1 MTVIEVIVHPNGQT
15 KIETKGFTGA
25 TCRQASQF
33 LEQVLGSTTSE
44 QLTAEFHQ
52 SATAEVSQQQRT

>member
-1 MTVIEVIVHPNGQT
+1 MTQIEVIVQPNGQT
-15 KIETKGFTGA
+15 KIQTKGFTGT

-33 LEQVLGSTTSE
+33 LEQVMGSTTSE

-52 SATAEVSQQQRT
+52 SATADVSQKQRT